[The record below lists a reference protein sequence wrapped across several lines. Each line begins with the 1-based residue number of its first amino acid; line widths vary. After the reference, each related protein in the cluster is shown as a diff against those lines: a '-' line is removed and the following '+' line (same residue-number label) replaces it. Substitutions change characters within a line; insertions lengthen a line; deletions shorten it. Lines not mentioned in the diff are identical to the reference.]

1 MTFNQYSVYSIVSTT
16 ENNDQSDI
24 LKVLALLD
32 QVKNLENINEAKD
45 WLKTNWNIRDDIQ
58 NFPLTKDVKLSAQTG
73 KKYFNI
79 TIEQK
84 NQIESFNFNK

>member
-45 WLKTNWNIRDDIQ
+45 WLKTNWNIRDNIQ
-58 NFPLTKDVKLSAQTG
+58 NFPLTKDVKLSAKKK

-84 NQIESFNFNK
+84 NQIESYNFNK